1 MKKYIPPEE
10 LAEIK
15 KIDLFTYL
23 SNYEPNELIRYG
35 RNDYGTKTHS
45 SLHISNGLWT
55 WWAGNIGGRS
65 ALDYL
70 IKVENFDF
78 IEAASLIQKCIKHSP
93 PVIKKTMNNKKG
105 YQRFKL
111 PLRAESNINVINY
124 LTQVRHIDKEIVDF
138 YINKKMIYES
148 DNDQAVVFI
157 GYDINNKPKFAC
169 KRATDGNWKKDVF
182 GSQKQWN
189 FHLRNA
195 SNEVLHIFESPIDLM
210 SYQTLEKLKN
220 RKWKDENYLSL
231 GGATLIGQSIVE
243 TEIPVALEYFLK
255 NNPQI
260 HTLVLHLDNDRAG
273 HDTSEKIKYHLTDR
287 YEIINKNPK
296 YYKDINELLINKEIR
311 PIVRE
316 YR

>member
-1 MKKYIPPEE
+1 M
-10 LAEIK
+10 
-15 KIDLFTYL
+15 TS
-23 SNYEPNELIRYG
+23 SNF
-35 RNDYGTKTHS
+35 
-45 SLHISNGLWT
+45 
-55 WWAGNIGGRS
+55 A
-65 ALDYL
+65 YL